1 MIKFFHLIFALLT
14 ISAFVAKFY
23 LSEARSE
30 LLQQKAVKIAPHV
43 ISSLLLLSGIVL
55 ASQGYGLANGHGWL
69 AVKLVAVVGFIGL
82 GILTMRFEGQKR
94 WLAFAGAIACFLY
107 VCIVAATKNPLLF
120 L

>member
-1 MIKFFHLIFALLT
+1 MIKLFHLIFALLT
-14 ISAFVAKFY
+14 ITAFVTKFY

-30 LLQQKAVKIAPHV
+30 LLQEKAFKIAPHI
-43 ISSLLLLSGIVL
+43 ISSLLLLSGVIL
-55 ASQGYGLANGHGWL
+55 ASQGYGLAVGYGWL
-69 AVKLVAVVGFIGL
+69 VAKLIAVAGFIAL

-107 VCIVAATKNPLLF
+107 VGMVAVTKNPLLF